1 MTERPA
7 ANVIEQNFLENYCSR
22 HHLTDVQ
29 EITRGWSAD
38 RKYLAKNSNGEKFLL
53 RMTFGAEKFPY
64 KQQEFAV
71 LKTLENGISQF
82 PNQLI

>member
-38 RKYLAKNSNGEKFLL
+38 RKYLAKNSNGKKNF
-53 RMTFGAEKFPY
+53 FSG
-64 KQQEFAV
+64 
-71 LKTLENGISQF
+71 
-82 PNQLI
+82 